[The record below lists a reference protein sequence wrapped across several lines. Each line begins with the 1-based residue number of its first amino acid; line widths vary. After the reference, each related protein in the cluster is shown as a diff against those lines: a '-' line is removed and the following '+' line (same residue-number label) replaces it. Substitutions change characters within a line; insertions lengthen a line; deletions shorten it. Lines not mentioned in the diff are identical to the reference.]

1 MNNFFK
7 IFIITL
13 IFLFSNNPK
22 GLSENEK
29 IKIGLLVPLTGDNKN
44 LGNQIIKSTKMA
56 LKEIGTNKIEIYPKD
71 TESNANIALQSANA
85 LKKMGVKIIIG
96 PIFYDEL
103 TYLNEIENVIFLS
116 LQIKLQIFQKMSSVV
131 V

>member
-1 MNNFFK
+1 
-7 IFIITL
+7 
-13 IFLFSNNPK
+13 
-22 GLSENEK
+22 
-29 IKIGLLVPLTGDNKN
+29 
-44 LGNQIIKSTKMA
+44 MA

-71 TESNANIALQSANA
+71 TGSNANTTLQSANA

-116 LQIKLQIFQKMSSVV
+116 LTNKTSNLQKMSSVV